1 MSWAPTVAVGLVAAL
16 VLGTLARRLGQSPL
30 IGYLLAGV
38 LIGPHTPGFTGNAEL
53 AAQLADVGVVLLMF
67 GVGLGFSFAD
77 LWSVRRLAVPGA
89 VLASGAVVGLG
100 AGLGALL
107 GWPLGAGLVFG
118 MCIACASTVV
128 IVRGMTELGLLSA
141 SPGRIAVGW
150 SLVEDLITVVLLVV
164 LPAMAVD
171 GAATGAAAAVPLW
184 QALAASLG
192 KMALLA
198 AVVVWG
204 GGFVVPRLLA
214 VVARAQSRELFT
226 LAVLTLA
233 LGVAYGAAAGFGVSL
248 ALGAF
253 FAGMVVGRS
262 ALAPQAAA
270 DALPMRDAF
279 AVLFFVAVG
288 MLFDPAALLTAPLAA
303 VATLACVLVGKPL
316 VATCFLLCA
325 GQPPRAALAVA
336 AGLAQ
341 VSEFGFVLAG
351 LAVGL
356 GILPPLGRDLV
367 LASALASVMASPALF
382 RGLPALEQW
391 LLRRWPRAGLGRPP
405 GGPADGAGAVSA
417 AGIDQ
422 HVVLVGCGRVGSV
435 LLGFLQAR
443 GVPVVVVD
451 SDRRTVERLLAQG
464 VRALYGDAGS
474 PVLLDGAGIAQARA
488 LVLAAPDAVTQR
500 LAIEHAR
507 AVRPGLAV
515 LARVHTDGQF
525 AACAAMAGVRPVHGE
540 RELGHAMARELLQT
554 LGASPIEAEAAVRGV
569 GAGGDA
575 ATAAPPRLFEIAV
588 PAHSAVAGRTLA
600 ELGLPGGALVVAVV
614 RGGHHLVARGPT
626 ALAGGDV
633 LLVFASNADALAI
646 EARVRAP
653 VDGSAATGS

>member
-107 GWPLGAGLVFG
+107 GWSLGAGLVFG

-171 GAATGAAAAVPLW
+171 GAANVPLW

-204 GGFVVPRLLA
+204 GGFVVPRLLG

-262 ALAPQAAA
+262 DLAHQAAA

-288 MLFDPAALLTAPLAA
+288 MLFDPAALVAAPLAA
-303 VATLACVLVGKPL
+303 LAALACVLVGKPL
-316 VATCFLLCA
+316 VAVCFLLRA

-351 LAVGL
+351 LAVNL
-356 GILPPLGRDLV
+356 GILPSLGRDLV
-367 LASALASVMASPALF
+367 LASALASIMASPALF

-633 LLVFASNADALAI
+633 LLVFASNADALTI

>member
-53 AAQLADVGVVLLMF
+53 AAQLADVGIVLLMF

-89 VLASGAVVGLG
+89 VLASGAVVLLG
-100 AGLGALL
+100 AGLGLLL
-107 GWPLGAGLVFG
+107 GWSLGAGLVFG

-128 IVRGMTELGLLSA
+128 IVRGMTELGLLST

-171 GAATGAAAAVPLW
+171 GAADVAAAGAAAAVPLW

-204 GGFVVPRLLA
+204 GGFVVPRLLG

-262 ALAPQAAA
+262 DLAHQAAA

-288 MLFDPAALLTAPLAA
+288 MLFDPAALLAAPLAA
-303 VATLACVLVGKPL
+303 LAALACVLVGKPL
-316 VATCFLLCA
+316 VAVCFLLRA

-351 LAVGL
+351 LAVSL
-356 GILPPLGRDLV
+356 GILPSLGRDLV
-367 LASALASVMASPALF
+367 LASALASIMASPALF
-382 RGLPALEQW
+382 RGVPALERLIQ
-391 LLRRWPRAGLGRPP
+391 RRWPRLGHGR
-405 GGPADGAGAVSA
+405 ADVDGAVVAGAL
-417 AGIDQ
+417 DQ

-435 LLGFLQAR
+435 LMGFLRAR
-443 GVPVVVVD
+443 GVPFVAID
-451 SDRRTVERLLAQG
+451 SDRPTVERLQAQG
-464 VRALYGDAGS
+464 VQALYGDAGS
-474 PVLLDGAGIAQARA
+474 PVLLDRAGIARARA

-500 LAIEHAR
+500 LAIEHAH
-507 AVRPGLAV
+507 AVQPGLAV
-515 LARVHTDGQF
+515 LARVHTDAQF
-525 AACAAMAGVRPVHGE
+525 AACAAVVGARPVHGE

-575 ATAAPPRLFEIAV
+575 ATAAPPRLYEIAV
-588 PAHSAVAGRTLA
+588 PAHSTVAGRTLA

-633 LLVFASNADALAI
+633 LLVFAANADALAI

-653 VDGSAATGS
+653 VDGTAATGS

>member
-1 MSWAPTVAVGLVAAL
+1 MAWAPTVAVGLVAAL

-53 AAQLADVGVVLLMF
+53 AAQLADVGIVLLMF

-89 VLASGAVVGLG
+89 VLASGAVVLLG
-100 AGLGALL
+100 AGLGLLL
-107 GWPLGAGLVFG
+107 GWSLGAGLVFG

-171 GAATGAAAAVPLW
+171 GAADVAAAGEAAAVPLW

-204 GGFVVPRLLA
+204 GGFVVPRLLG

-262 ALAPQAAA
+262 DLAHQAAA

-288 MLFDPAALLTAPLAA
+288 MLFDPAALLAAPLAA
-303 VATLACVLVGKPL
+303 LAALACVLVGKPL
-316 VATCFLLCA
+316 VAVCFLLRA

-351 LAVGL
+351 LAVNL
-356 GILPPLGRDLV
+356 GILPSLGRDLV
-367 LASALASVMASPALF
+367 LASALASIMASPALF
-382 RGLPALEQW
+382 RGVPALERLIQ
-391 LLRRWPRAGLGRPP
+391 RRWPRLGQGRSDVD
-405 GGPADGAGAVSA
+405 GGVVAGAL
-417 AGIDQ
+417 DQ

-435 LLGFLQAR
+435 LMGFLRAR
-443 GVPVVVVD
+443 GVPFVAID
-451 SDRRTVERLLAQG
+451 SDRPTVERLQAQG

-633 LLVFASNADALAI
+633 LLVFASNADALTI

>member
-1 MSWAPTVAVGLVAAL
+1 MAWAPTVAVGLVAAL

-30 IGYLLAGV
+30 LGYLLAGV
-38 LIGPHTPGFTGNAEL
+38 LIGPHTPGFTGDAEL
-53 AAQLADVGVVLLMF
+53 AGQLADVGIVLLMF

-89 VLASGAVVGLG
+89 VLASGAVVLLG
-100 AGLGALL
+100 AGLGLLL
-107 GWPLGAGLVFG
+107 GWSLGAGLVFG

-164 LPAMAVD
+164 LPAMAADGAAD

-204 GGFVVPRLLA
+204 GGFVVPRLLG

-262 ALAPQAAA
+262 DLAHQAAA

-288 MLFDPAALLTAPLAA
+288 MLFDPAALLQAPLAA
-303 VATLACVLVGKPL
+303 LAALACVLVGKPL
-316 VATCFLLCA
+316 VAACFLLRC

-351 LAVGL
+351 LAVHL
-356 GILPPLGRDLV
+356 GILPSLGRDLV
-367 LASALASVMASPALF
+367 LASALASIMASPALF
-382 RGLPALEQW
+382 RGVPALERMIQ
-391 LLRRWPRAGLGRPP
+391 RRWPRLGQGRVE
-405 GGPADGAGAVSA
+405 ADGGVVAGAL
-417 AGIDQ
+417 DQ

-435 LLGFLQAR
+435 LMGFLRAR
-443 GVPVVVVD
+443 GVPFVAID
-451 SDRRTVERLLAQG
+451 SDRPTVERLQAQG
-464 VRALYGDAGS
+464 VQALYGDAGS
-474 PVLLDGAGIAQARA
+474 PVLLDRAGIARARA

-507 AVRPGLAV
+507 TVQPGLAV
-515 LARVHTDGQF
+515 LARVHTDAQF
-525 AACAAMAGVRPVHGE
+525 AACAAVVGARPVHGE

-653 VDGSAATGS
+653 VGGSAATGS